1 MFLTKDKQDMEAY
14 RHHQTVTD
22 AHPQIFSI
30 SQELAFGDKG
40 GCILLLLPFVA
51 R

>member
-1 MFLTKDKQDMEAY
+1 MFLTKDKEDTKAH
-14 RHHQTVTD
+14 RHHRTVTD

-30 SQELAFGDKG
+30 AQELAFGDKG
-40 GCILLLLPFVA
+40 GCILLLLPFVT